1 MKNIIYIFLLLLLTV
16 SCGKIKEEPTNFK
29 AGDQTYCRP
38 FDGNITYYTNGSP
51 SLYLDADGGTSL
63 GDIARGK
70 KLTYKGIERRPST
83 WIGKRGLKALVV
95 VPSGEEGWIRAK
107 FIEKRFDFSK
117 GFHMAS
123 VFEYFAAQD
132 LSSPTTY
139 VFLFLAI
146 VLWFLAFRN
155 IEYDDYESV
164 GFLYLL
170 GTITWGFWGILAVV
184 NQDLFLSYLYEPL
197 QHLKALFVYVLFI
210 SLLAP
215 LVYLIFLIIRNGF
228 TRELI
233 IATIVLPFLL
243 FTSFSL
249 AALFINIVHYI
260 LPFVVIALIVI
271 AVVIGLIM
279 APGSSGSS
287 GGSYSG
293 GSTSSGNQSK
303 EEVVVVYDDLGR
315 ERHLRNTGWNDW
327 EDQYGEQWKDNGRGE
342 YFKDN

>member
-1 MKNIIYIFLLLLLTV
+1 
-16 SCGKIKEEPTNFK
+16 
-29 AGDQTYCRP
+29 
-38 FDGNITYYTNGSP
+38 
-51 SLYLDADGGTSL
+51 
-63 GDIARGK
+63 
-70 KLTYKGIERRPST
+70 
-83 WIGKRGLKALVV
+83 
-95 VPSGEEGWIRAK
+95 
-107 FIEKRFDFSK
+107 
-117 GFHMAS
+117 
-123 VFEYFAAQD
+123 
-132 LSSPTTY
+132 
-139 VFLFLAI
+139 

-170 GTITWGFWGILAVV
+170 GTITWGFWGILAVI

-327 EDQYGEQWKDNGRGE
+327 EDQYGERWKDDGYGQ